1 VNSETDS
8 RGGIRYW
15 TPDED
20 ALLGT
25 MPDKKL
31 ARWLNRDI
39 SSTIIVGVTFKNLS
53 NEVKKLFSPYFQ
65 GKELTVERV
74 FS

>member
-1 VNSETDS
+1 
-8 RGGIRYW
+8 
-15 TPDED
+15 
-20 ALLGT
+20 
-25 MPDKKL
+25 
-31 ARWLNRDI
+31 LNRDI